1 MTDNPITAY
10 ADTLP
15 EEQRDELRSML
26 ASMVAGGFQV
36 TADGKARSASMQEKL
51 VLARVALRY
60 GLDPLMG
67 DLYLMGGRPYP
78 AHRALYRSAVRAGY
92 VVEARPMTRE
102 ERDLYGI
109 EAEEHGWISVVHG
122 PDGRRVASDFGTAC
136 EADCAIARGRGGR
149 RVLRHMA
156 QKRAER
162 RALDKAYGCT
172 SYDAADP
179 LEPQQGRTVEAQPE
193 AVDAR
198 PPSQGEA
205 LLLEADEAAPV
216 DAGAEAPQQDEIPW

>member
-1 MTDNPITAY
+1 MSDNPISTY
-10 ADTLP
+10 AETLP
-15 EEQRDELRSML
+15 EGQRDELRSML

-36 TADGKARSASMQEKL
+36 TADGKARSASMTEKL

-60 GLDPLMG
+60 GLDP
-67 DLYLMGGRPYP
+67 LMGGRPYP

-92 VVEARPMTRE
+92 VVEARPMTRD

-109 EAEEHGWISVVHG
+109 DESEHGWISVVHG

-179 LEPQQGRTVEAQPE
+179 LEPQQARTVEAQP
-193 AVDAR
+193 APVDAR
-198 PPSQGEA
+198 PTSQGEA